1 MVRLEY
7 FTREDFEQLKQW
19 ISTEELMMKWAG
31 SLFRFPLTNRSLAWY
46 IKDTNNLPTSNAYI
60 YKAIDTD
67 TGETIGHISL
77 GGISKKN
84 RSGRISRVLV
94 GDTAARGKGYC
105 KQMVSAVLKI
115 GFQDLQLHRICLGVY
130 DFNPAAVKCY
140 ESAGM
145 IIEGK
150 QRDVLS
156 FKGEWWTLVEMSILE
171 SEWRDQQN
179 KI

>member
-1 MVRLEY
+1 
-7 FTREDFEQLKQW
+7 
-19 ISTEELMMKWAG
+19 MMKWAG

-46 IKDTNNLPTSNAYI
+46 IKDVNHPPTSNAYM

-67 TGETIGHISL
+67 SGETIGHISL

-94 GDTAARGKGYC
+94 GNTAARGKGYC
-105 KQMVSAVLKI
+105 KHMVSAVLKI
-115 GFQDLQLHRICLGVY
+115 GFEDLQLHRICLGVY
-130 DFNPAAVKCY
+130 DHNPSAIKCY

-145 IIEGK
+145 IIEGR
-150 QRDVLS
+150 QRDVLA

-171 SEWRDQQN
+171 SEWKALQN
-179 KI
+179 KV